1 MPDTSFV
8 QANQVLDRI
17 LSYRLPSSETADM
30 LDMNYLRLDDEGRHA
45 LFLAVCGRLL
55 VEMERRRHEH
65 LHQEA
70 QE

>member
-1 MPDTSFV
+1 
-8 QANQVLDRI
+8 
-17 LSYRLPSSETADM
+17 M